1 MFTDDMTLTE
11 AQTWE
16 RGLHESL
23 KDPTLTQ
30 SERHEVSCELELVQ
44 AKIADLQDI
53 QDTDRIDN
61 ATSQHVA
68 LR

>member
-23 KDPTLTQ
+23 EDPTLTQ
-30 SERHEVSCELELVQ
+30 SERHEVSCELEIVQ

-53 QDTDRIDN
+53 QGTDRVDT
-61 ATSQHVA
+61 ATSQHAA